1 MTPLHDAVIRNDLE
15 IVKVLIK
22 FGADPTI
29 KNTKDGKTPIDQA
42 KDKEELLRVLK
53 SSSYLHNNETKSI
66 FTNGLKEEDPSI
78 PINHTEIEE
87 EGKECQDEKVIEEV
101 SYQSGYYNT
110 QMMKKESYSKYVI
123 DLVYYIHL
131 QRAGIYIHLQLYIVH
146 CIIIIDKIFFGFA
159 LGYLC

>member
-101 SYQSGYYNT
+101 SYQSGYNT
-110 QMMKKESYSKYVI
+110 DDEKES
-123 DLVYYIHL
+123 L
-131 QRAGIYIHLQLYIVH
+131 ANT
-146 CIIIIDKIFFGFA
+146 
-159 LGYLC
+159 

>member
-66 FTNGLKEEDPSI
+66 FTNGLKEEDQSI

-101 SYQSGYYNT
+101 SYQSGYNT

-146 CIIIIDKIFFGFA
+146 CIIIIDKMYFGLA